1 MGVLGPAPQQHKA
14 MGVLGPAL
22 PQHKATGRGNSRIF
36 HSMEKLFGVFP
47 YNGKKFS
54 TLWKKPAGF
63 STPGKKFPGF
73 FHAMEKSFPRYGKL
87 LLALLLVGGLAVA
100 GAGCATVKKSRLAV
114 PKAVHWRATASAAAE
129 DHGPQQAIDGNL
141 ETWWRSGPEEPQ
153 WLELDLARPAM
164 VCGFSLQWGAP
175 HATAYSVLTSPDGTH
190 WALGYET
197 AGGDGDWD
205 QASLEPIFA
214 RYIRLVVDQGAEGNG
229 AALRALEIKGL
240 EDQPRAWVDG
250 AAEPE
255 AAALLDGDR
264 ATAWR
269 SARPAATV
277 ELDLRTVKP
286 VGSVRLDWGPN
297 GFASNTVVELSTN
310 RLDWVS
316 MGRVQA
322 RSGDFDVLMHED
334 VQPAQYVRL
343 SFSGASAAAGFEVA
357 GVTLRGAEGAAR
369 PWSLYELAAAK
380 APEGVYPSAFRRQAT
395 SWAVAAGPRRGDAES
410 LLDEQGVFAPAVH
423 GPTLAPLLVA
433 GGQVFTAR
441 QAREVEY
448 RLAGAHAPMPETD
461 WKLESGLV
469 LRIRA
474 MARSGAEAATSW
486 AEYELANES
495 IMAQTGRLC
504 WVVRPVR
511 LAAPRTR
518 GGLAPIYK
526 LRAGGVAG
534 GWQELRVNDAP
545 LFAVPDTN
553 LPFGAAAVQA
563 GDVTEFF
570 LRGET
575 PGLRA
580 AADDDGLASGAWWL
594 DFALEPG
601 QKVRMVVAANA
612 QPEEAA
618 ARKFAWPALD
628 GGAEKAADAFAREW
642 LEATWLWRDLTS
654 GYAPKIDRPDAVN
667 CLQAQ
672 VGWLLGVRTLAAE
685 GGGEDVDALR
695 LRAAALLRA
704 GRPEA
709 AREWIER
716 VAAGIQTNGRVPAR
730 YRADGTPAVPLTPEA
745 RHDAQGQFAFMV
757 LEYFRFTQ
765 DTSFLQAQYAQLHR
779 ALEYLQG
786 LRAGL
791 EKLEWKL
798 PEEERVLVEGL
809 LPLSGPRF
817 GRSKP
822 AHLYADHYWALLA
835 WKEMRTAAALL
846 GLDQDAA
853 WADEQY
859 RTLKSAVQR
868 SLRER
873 MDRMEGMWIPASAE
887 EERLDPEAVALL
899 VWPCA
904 ETDLVEPHELQTS
917 LDLFYEDFLER
928 SQPGWTGSISSSESQ
943 LLVPLASMGRG
954 DYVREVLYGLLDRRH
969 PRGWQAWPE
978 TTGQAPLPPG
988 MTGPMPD
995 IRAAASYFIAA
1006 RGLAARESGKRLDLF
1021 CGAPAE
1027 WLQHG
1032 SGYRVYGMPT
1042 EFGPLDLSGDWEK
1055 DRLVVEIGGSA
1066 QPPEGYRLWWP
1077 RQIAPQRVLLNGQHL
1092 REFNAQWADLPHD
1105 FKGRVEVTF
1114 PYLAPWPREP

>member
-1 MGVLGPAPQQHKA
+1 MRRTRTVFPQCGKYFSTVWKNPAPD
-14 MGVLGPAL
+14 PAAG
-22 PQHKATGRGNSRIF
+22 Q
-36 HSMEKLFGVFP
+36 
-47 YNGKKFS
+47 KFS
-54 TLWKKPAGF
+54 TLWK
-63 STPGKKFPGF
+63 TF
-73 FHAMEKSFPRYGKL
+73 FHCVEKSRKSFPWCGKL
-87 LLALLLVGGLAVA
+87 ALALLLAAGLAT
-100 GAGCATVKKSRLAV
+100 AGCATVKKSRLAV
-114 PKAVHWRATASAAAE
+114 PKPGHWRAAASAAE
-129 DHGPQQAIDGNL
+129 KDHGPQQAIDGNL
-141 ETWWRSGPEEPQ
+141 ETWWRSGTEEPQ
-153 WLELDLARPAM
+153 WLEVDLARPAM

-175 HATAYSVLTSPDGTH
+175 HATAYSVLTSADGTH

-197 AGGDGDWD
+197 TSGDGDWD
-205 QASLEPIFA
+205 QASLEPILA
-214 RYIRLVVDQGAEGNG
+214 RYIRLEVDKGVDGTG

-250 AAEPE
+250 VAEPE

-269 SARPAATV
+269 AERPAATV
-277 ELDLRTVKP
+277 ELDLRSVKP
-286 VGSVRLDWGPN
+286 VGSVRVDWGTN
-297 GFASNTVVELSTN
+297 GFASNTVVEISTN
-310 RLDWVS
+310 RLDWTS
-316 MGRVQA
+316 MGRLQT
-322 RSGDFDVLMHED
+322 RTGDFDVLMHEE

-343 SFSGASAAAGFEVA
+343 SFSGASASDGFEVA

-380 APEGVYPSAFRRQAT
+380 APEGVYPDAFRRQAPH
-395 SWAVAAGPRRGDAES
+395 WAVAAGPRRGDAES

-423 GPTLAPLLVA
+423 GPTLAPLLVT

-441 QAREVEY
+441 RAQEVEY
-448 RLAGAHAPMPETD
+448 RLAGANAPMPETD

-474 MARSGAEAATSW
+474 QARSGAEAAMSW

-511 LAAPRTR
+511 LGAPRSH

-526 LRAGGVAG
+526 LRAGGDAG

-545 LFAVPDTN
+545 LFAVSDPG
-553 LPFGAAAVQA
+553 LPFGAAAFQA
-563 GDVTEFF
+563 GDVTEYF

-601 QKVRMVVAANA
+601 QKIRMVVAANA

-628 GGAEKAADAFAREW
+628 GGLDAAAAAFEREW
-642 LEATWLWRDLTS
+642 TEAAWHWRDLTG

-672 VGWLLGVRTLAAE
+672 VGWLLGVRALAAE
-685 GGGEDVDALR
+685 GGGEDVDSIR
-695 LRAAALLRA
+695 LRVAALLRA

-709 AREWIER
+709 AREWIAE
-716 VAAGIQTNGRVPAR
+716 VAAGIQTNGRVPAL
-730 YRADGTPAVPLTPEA
+730 YRADGAPAAPFAPED

-765 DTSFLQAQYAQLHR
+765 DTGFLQAQYPQLRR

-786 LRAGL
+786 LRAGI
-791 EKLEWKL
+791 EKDEWNL
-798 PEEERVLVEGL
+798 PEEERFLVEGL
-809 LPLSGPRF
+809 LPLSGPRP
-817 GRSKP
+817 GSPKP
-822 AHLYADHYWALLA
+822 VHLYADHYWALLA

-846 GLDQDAA
+846 GLSQDAT

-887 EERLDPEAVALL
+887 EERLDPEAAALL

-928 SQPGWTGSISSSESQ
+928 AQPGWTGTMPSDESQ

-954 DYVREVLYGLLDRRH
+954 DYVREVLYGLLDRRQ
-969 PRGWQAWPE
+969 PKGWQAWPE
-978 TTGQAPLPPG
+978 TTGNAPRQAGLS
-988 MTGPMPD
+988 GPMPD

-1006 RGLAARESGKRLDLF
+1006 RGLAAGEAGKRLDLF

-1032 SGYRVYGMPT
+1032 NGYRVYGMPT
-1042 EFGPLDLSGDWEK
+1042 AFGPLDLSGDWEK
-1055 DRLVVEIGGSA
+1055 DRMVVEIGGGA
-1066 QPPEGYRLWWP
+1066 NPPEGYRLWWP
-1077 RQIAPQRVLLNGQHL
+1077 RQIKPQQVLLNGEHL

-1105 FKGRVEVTF
+1105 FKGKVEVTF